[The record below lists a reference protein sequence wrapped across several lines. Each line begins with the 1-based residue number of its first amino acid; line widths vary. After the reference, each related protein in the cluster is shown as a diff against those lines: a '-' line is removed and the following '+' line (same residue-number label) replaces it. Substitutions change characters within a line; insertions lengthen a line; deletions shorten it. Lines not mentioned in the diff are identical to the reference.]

1 MGGFVRG
8 GGYIRLLALAAAELK
23 LVHDDAQLMAR
34 LVVLRPLRVTQLA
47 VDGDLGAL
55 DEVLGQLLGA
65 GAEQGALDEH
75 GASTYSPSAFLR
87 FSLTATVNPA
97 TARPLAVA
105 RISTSRVR

>member
-55 DEVLGQLLGA
+55 DEVTYLVGSSCSW
-65 GAEQGALDEH
+65 
-75 GASTYSPSAFLR
+75 ASRPAIPS
-87 FSLTATVNPA
+87 
-97 TARPLAVA
+97 LA
-105 RISTSRVR
+105 SRL